1 MTGKADTLDL
11 DGSLDDSGGDSSFQ
25 RLFGPQR
32 LFGQVP
38 WGVYP
43 SPNRVSIST
52 QTAGVR
58 RSAGTQT
65 PEDT

>member
-1 MTGKADTLDL
+1 MKIVAGKANIEGAET
-11 DGSLDDSGGDSSFQ
+11 SLDDSENESNF
-25 RLFGPQR
+25 RR

-38 WGVYP
+38 WRLYS
-43 SPNRVSIST
+43 SPNRVSTST

-65 PEDT
+65 PQDT